1 MASKSKIISFLVSI
15 DQEGTKWE
23 RSPIVERNYGKDGVW
38 VVYGNWIH
46 FIYVQN
52 NEIVQMPMKR
62 IEFSRRASV
71 GISIPVSGIEAIK
84 MCL

>member
-23 RSPIVERNYGKDGVW
+23 RSPIVERHFGEDGVW

-71 GISIPVSGIEAIK
+71 GISIPVSGMKAIR